1 MADLELDIDSILTRL
16 LEGIVIIAFL
26 LCGDGYSVCCDCTC
40 RNFSKSRTG
49 NGFKNPFA
57 FCEPGSVF
65 THHWICLW
73 PLAVHVLSVQC
84 CVNERG
90 FAVIFKLQRLD
101 L

>member
-49 NGFKNPFA
+49 NGFKNPF
-57 FCEPGSVF
+57 VF
-65 THHWICLW
+65 LRTRKRFHSSLDL
-73 PLAVHVLSVQC
+73 PLAIGSACIVSAVLC
-84 CVNERG
+84 E
-90 FAVIFKLQRLD
+90 
-101 L
+101 